1 MKSVNWSVD
10 VEVFQMCPCKR
21 QVALLKAMAVVG
33 WDEGR
38 DRMWGGTGRSA
49 L

>member
-1 MKSVNWSVD
+1 MSLQ
-10 VEVFQMCPCKR
+10 E
-21 QVALLKAMAVVG
+21 AGGLAEGMAVVG

-38 DRMWGGTGRSA
+38 DRMWGWTGRSA